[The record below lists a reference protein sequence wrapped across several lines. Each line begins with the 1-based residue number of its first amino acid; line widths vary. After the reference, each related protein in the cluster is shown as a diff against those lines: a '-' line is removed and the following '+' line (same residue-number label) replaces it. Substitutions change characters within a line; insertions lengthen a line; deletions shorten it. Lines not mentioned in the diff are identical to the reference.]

1 MNDSRVLRWRGRR
14 IKKANLLS
22 ILLVPYEKGVIFF
35 HQNHRVEES
44 TGEERETNLAQGQ
57 QMDPEKFWVKGC
69 ALDLL

>member
-1 MNDSRVLRWRGRR
+1 MRKVSF
-14 IKKANLLS
+14 
-22 ILLVPYEKGVIFF
+22 FF